1 MDKPSKFTEVANKT
15 IGVIGYLLISLLIA
29 IFYVLAVLAVV
40 LAVNERDMFYLT
52 GLIGAAGC
60 IWMLKS
66 LRRTME

>member
-1 MDKPSKFTEVANKT
+1 MERNKAAEKASKV
-15 IGVIGYLLISLLIA
+15 IGIVGYLLISAFIA

-52 GLIGAAGC
+52 GLVGAAGC

>member
-1 MDKPSKFTEVANKT
+1 MERNKPAEKASKV
-15 IGVIGYLLISLLIA
+15 IGIIGYLLISAFIA

-52 GLIGAAGC
+52 GLLGAAGC

>member
-1 MDKPSKFTEVANKT
+1 MERNKSAEKASKV
-15 IGVIGYLLISLLIA
+15 IGIIGYLLISAFIA

-52 GLIGAAGC
+52 GLLGAAGC

-66 LRRTME
+66 LRGTME

>member
-1 MDKPSKFTEVANKT
+1 MERNKAAEKASKA
-15 IGVIGYLLISLLIA
+15 IGFIGYLLISAFIA

-52 GLIGAAGC
+52 GLVGAAGC

>member
-1 MDKPSKFTEVANKT
+1 MERNKAAEIASKA
-15 IGVIGYLLISLLIA
+15 IGVIGYLLISAIIA

-52 GLIGAAGC
+52 GLMGAAGC

-66 LRRTME
+66 LRRTLE

>member
-1 MDKPSKFTEVANKT
+1 MERNKAAEKASKI
-15 IGVIGYLLISLLIA
+15 IGAIGYLLISAIIA

-52 GLIGAAGC
+52 GLVGAAGC

-66 LRRTME
+66 LRRAME

>member
-1 MDKPSKFTEVANKT
+1 MERNNAAEKAEKV
-15 IGVIGYLLISLLIA
+15 IGVIGYILISAFIA

-40 LAVNERDMFYLT
+40 LAVNERDWFYLT
-52 GLIGAAGC
+52 GLIGASGC